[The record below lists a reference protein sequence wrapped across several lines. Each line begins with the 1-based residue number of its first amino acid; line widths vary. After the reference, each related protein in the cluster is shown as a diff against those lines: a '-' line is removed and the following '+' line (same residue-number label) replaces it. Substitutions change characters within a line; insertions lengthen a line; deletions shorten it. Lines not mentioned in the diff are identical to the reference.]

1 MSTLSVSTIT
11 DASGGNTATINSYTP
26 TESNMAGRNRII
38 NGAMV
43 INQRALGTT
52 TAAGNYI
59 LDRFVSYRSGGAY
72 TVQQSSTAPAGF
84 TNSMLMTNTTA
95 ASPTTY
101 SFFAQIIEGY
111 NVADLGFGTASAQ
124 TITVSFWVRSSV
136 TGIYSISVTNGDN
149 DRAYPAQYTINSAD
163 TWEYKT
169 ITLPGDTSGTWAT
182 NNTKGIFLRCNLG
195 SPSARTAAAGAWV
208 AGNYDGADGSTG
220 ATTWANTTGAT
231 FYITGVQLE
240 AGSVATPFEYRMYGQ
255 ELALCQRYYEQTTS
269 VVYKSLLITYST
281 GGSNDVDGVDF
292 MVSKRTTPTCTISA
306 ANDAANRVSYYNSS
320 TSTFTVSS
328 IGATPERIT
337 RLVLTTDVTRDVSY
351 KFTASAEL

>member
-1 MSTLSVSTIT
+1 MSNLSVNTIT
-11 DASGGNTATINSYTP
+11 DASGGTTATVNGYTP
-26 TESNMAGRNRII
+26 TVSNMAGRNRII

-52 TAAGNYI
+52 SAAGNYV
-59 LDRFVSYRSGGAY
+59 LDRFLNYRSGGAY

-101 SFFAQIIEGY
+101 SFFGQVIEGY

-136 TGIYSISVTNGDN
+136 TGIYSISITNGDGN
-149 DRAYPAQYTINSAD
+149 RAYPAQYTINSAD

-169 ITLPGDTSGTWAT
+169 ITVPGDTSGTWAT
-182 NNTKGIFLRCNLG
+182 NNTSGIFLRYNLG

-208 AGNYDGADGSTG
+208 AGNYDGANGSTG
-220 ATTWANTTGAT
+220 ATTWANTANAT

-240 AGSVATPFEYRMYGQ
+240 KGSVATPFDYRQYGT
-255 ELALCQRYYEQTTS
+255 ELALCQRYYQTQAGTS
-269 VVYKSLLITYST
+269 YGTYATTDASYATWYFKTEMRANPTVT
-281 GGSNDVDGVDF
+281 G
-292 MVSKRTTPTCTISA
+292 
-306 ANDAANRVSYYNSS
+306 YS
-320 TSTFTVSS
+320 TSTGAINTTMAVAYKLAAGNAYWSS
-328 IGATPERIT
+328 A
-337 RLVLTTDVTRDVSY
+337 
-351 KFTASAEL
+351 TASAEL